1 MDNFSLGIQT
11 EYSFMVNGVVYLGR
25 VKCFLKDSLLEQ
37 VTRISNFRGSDH
49 NITDTINTPTV
60 FNIHIK
66 SQIYYVIFF
75 L

>member
-49 NITDTINTPTV
+49 NITDTINTTV
-60 FNIHIK
+60 FNILMQ